1 MTLYFPGMIVGAILL
16 QTIVFAPTLF
26 NTLNEKSSAKL
37 IRAIFPKFFLAIS
50 VLGACSLLVP
60 LQSGATLWQ
69 IGIALISILFPLIC
83 RAMIP
88 RTNRARDEGN
98 ERTFSRL
105 HKISVILTV
114 IVLIGNLSLPFL
126 PHAY

>member
-37 IRAIFPKFFLAIS
+37 IRAISPKFFLAIS

-88 RTNRARDEGN
+88 RTNRAR
-98 ERTFSRL
+98 R
-105 HKISVILTV
+105 
-114 IVLIGNLSLPFL
+114 
-126 PHAY
+126 